1 MKNKNQYILKFKNEN
16 NLLVNK
22 LNEETIKNSIDDI
35 EQISRKLKNLQ
46 KRINKCVT
54 INELNNIQTLK
65 ELSDDLGLISLNS
78 IIIDDSNI
86 KQNVEETNRLYRE
99 TEILFFNKKI
109 DLLNEKINNYDNKID
124 ESLKKSE
131 ENIKDITG
139 GTLFSIASVFLGI
152 SLTSALVSGVGHV
165 DENYIILYFITCLLI
180 SITTIGISAIFM
192 RKFDKKSIAILL
204 IIASISIVW
213 IFMANFS
220 YKNSVKKMQNYYEVI
235 KKSSYNKNNK
245 LESCNMFVKM

>member
-1 MKNKNQYILKFKNEN
+1 MKNKNQYILKFKNKN

-35 EQISRKLKNLQ
+35 EQISRKLKRLQ
-46 KRINKCVT
+46 KIINKCVT

-109 DLLNEKINNYDNKID
+109 DLLNEKINNYDAKID
-124 ESLKKSE
+124 DSLKKSE

-152 SLTSALVSGVGHV
+152 SLTSALVSGVEIIN
-165 DENYIILYFITCLLI
+165 ENYIILYFITCLLI
-180 SITTIGISAIFM
+180 SISTVGISAILI

-204 IIASISIVW
+204 IIVFISIAW
-213 IFMANFS
+213 MFAAKFS
-220 YKNSVKKMQNYYEVI
+220 YKNSKKKLYNYFEI
-235 KKSSYNKNNK
+235 
-245 LESCNMFVKM
+245 EKMEKYHQS

>member
-1 MKNKNQYILKFKNEN
+1 MNNKNQYILKFKNED

-35 EQISRKLKNLQ
+35 EQISRKLKKLQ
-46 KRINKCVT
+46 KIINKCVT

-65 ELSDDLGLISLNS
+65 KLSDDLGLISLNS

-109 DLLNEKINNYDNKID
+109 DLLNEKINNYDTKID
-124 ESLKKSE
+124 DSLKKSE

-152 SLTSALVSGVGHV
+152 SLTSALVSGVGIV
-165 DENYIILYFITCLLI
+165 NENYIILYFITCLLI
-180 SITTIGISAIFM
+180 SISTVGISAILI

-204 IIASISIVW
+204 IIVFISIAW
-213 IFMANFS
+213 IFAAKFS
-220 YKNSVKKMQNYYEVI
+220 YKNSKKKPQNYCEI
-235 KKSSYNKNNK
+235 SKSGEISVK
-245 LESCNMFVKM
+245 LR